1 MKEGP
6 QLLQIAST
14 TKQYLIWNFS
24 GTFNY
29 TAVKWVK
36 GKKKKKEK
44 IQKSLP
50 SIESKN
56 KKLNKTY
63 DGFLTYRQ

>member
-36 GKKKKKEK
+36 GKKKKKKRYRSHYQASKAK
-44 IQKSLP
+44 I
-50 SIESKN
+50 KN
-56 KKLNKTY
+56 
-63 DGFLTYRQ
+63 

>member
-29 TAVKWVK
+29 TAVKRCME
-36 GKKKKKEK
+36 KKQKKTK
-44 IQKSLP
+44 
-50 SIESKN
+50 
-56 KKLNKTY
+56 KTY
-63 DGFLTYRQ
+63 DEFLTYRQ

>member
-36 GKKKKKEK
+36 GKKKKRKDTEVITK
-44 IQKSLP
+44 HRKQK
-50 SIESKN
+50 
-56 KKLNKTY
+56 
-63 DGFLTYRQ
+63 